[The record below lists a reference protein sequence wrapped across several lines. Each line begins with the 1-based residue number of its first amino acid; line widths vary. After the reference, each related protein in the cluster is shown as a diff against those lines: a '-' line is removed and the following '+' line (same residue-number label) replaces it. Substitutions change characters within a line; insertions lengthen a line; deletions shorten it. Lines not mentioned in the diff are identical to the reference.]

1 MIDLLIWLA
10 YLNGKLAAMV
20 PQPNYFITSPI
31 VIEDDYTGDLGNL
44 DSLQIHDE
52 PSYTLSPVSF
62 VRLPQ
67 FENAKEFDIT
77 WPFILLHSLE
87 DVRVKFICHQII
99 VTTYRNEPALE
110 EKLFNLFYAA
120 YLTFQF
126 ELNDFLKKK
135 GIDFKISEFSEIKNA
150 FDWRDMAS
158 KLRSSYQ

>member
-1 MIDLLIWLA
+1 MK
-10 YLNGKLAAMV
+10 GKPAAMV

-31 VIEDDYTGDLGNL
+31 VIENDFTGDLGNL
-44 DSLQIHDE
+44 ETLHIHDE
-52 PSYTLSPVSF
+52 PSYKLSPVSF

-77 WPFILLHSLE
+77 WPFILLHSLD

-110 EKLFNLFYAA
+110 EKLSNLFYMA
-120 YLTFQF
+120 YLSFQF
-126 ELNDFLKKK
+126 EAKDFLKKK
-135 GIDFKISEFSEIKNA
+135 GIDFDVSAFGEIMNA
-150 FDWRDMAS
+150 FDWHDMAS

>member
-1 MIDLLIWLA
+1 MA
-10 YLNGKLAAMV
+10 YLRKKLAAMV
-20 PQPNYFITSPI
+20 PQPKYFITSPI
-31 VIEDDYTGDLGNL
+31 IIEDEFTGDLGNL
-44 DSLQIHDE
+44 ETLQIHDE
-52 PSYTLSPVSF
+52 PGYQLSPVSF

-77 WPFILLHSLE
+77 WPFILLHNLD

-110 EKLFNLFYAA
+110 EKLSNLFYMA

-126 ELNDFLKKK
+126 EAKDFLKKS
-135 GIDFKISEFSEIKNA
+135 GIDFEVSPFSEIANA
-150 FDWRDMAS
+150 FDWHDMAS